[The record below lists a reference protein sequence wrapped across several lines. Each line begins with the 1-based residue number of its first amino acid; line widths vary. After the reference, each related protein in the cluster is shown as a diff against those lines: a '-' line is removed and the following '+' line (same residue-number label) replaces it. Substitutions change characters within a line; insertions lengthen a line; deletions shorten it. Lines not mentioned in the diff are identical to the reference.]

1 MKINFGR
8 LAAALLATTS
18 LCSGAA
24 RAADLNVIG
33 AGSTLI
39 TFDSATPGTFR
50 NTRALTGLR
59 AGETLIGI
67 DARPASP
74 RMLFGLGSGG
84 QLYVIN
90 RNTAQAFAVG
100 APITLTGTAVG
111 FDFNPSV
118 DRIRV
123 VTNLGQNLRLN
134 PDTGAIAATDA
145 TVAGGVLG
153 AAYSNN
159 IAGGTPTTL
168 YVITPDGLLATQGS
182 PGGAPVSPNSGTLIA
197 VGALGYTT
205 NSSVGFD
212 ISSTGQALAT
222 LTNPASGVTSLYSIN
237 LATGVATPVGALSG
251 ATTYGGLTFAPTP
264 FAQLGVTANQSAVGA
279 TLDNFAAAPTA
290 GLVELFN
297 ALDPSPT
304 GTSAGLAAL
313 TPASYVNLPEIGRV
327 SAQAQDTAVSNHLRN
342 VRGGDNLGAGGMTT
356 SDGGKLGMFFDARVS
371 TTEYDAAF
379 ERSQAKLNSANF
391 VLGVDYALTPA
402 LVIGAFGG
410 YTDGSAKLDAQG
422 GHADSEGAFGGVYGS
437 FGFASRFYVDGFASY
452 TDADLDLRRQVLI
465 GPGYAGVNTA
475 STKLKTTAAALTAGA
490 TYDMMGFQVE
500 PFVGLHYSRSKVDD
514 FNEQGS
520 SSALAVDEFAG
531 EAFESQLG
539 VKLAS
544 VFEAGGATLKPEF
557 RIAWVHDF
565 NDDDFGE
572 TLYATVQQP
581 GLAPFAFRSTAV
593 DDADAALV
601 GAGLSVLSSDRFA
614 VRVDYSGRFSEETT
628 QHGLAMTV
636 KYAF

>member
-1 MKINFGR
+1 MHINLGR
-8 LAAALLATTS
+8 LAAALLATTA

-24 RAADLNVIG
+24 RAADLNVVG

-59 AGETLIGI
+59 TGETLIGI

-74 RMLFGLGSGG
+74 RMLYGLGSGG

-100 APITLTGTAVG
+100 APVALSGTAVG
-111 FDFNPSV
+111 FDFNPAV

-134 PDTGAIAATDA
+134 PDTAAIAAMDA

-159 IAGGTPTTL
+159 VAGGTPTTL

-182 PGGAPVSPNSGTLIA
+182 PGGAPVSPNSGALIA
-197 VGALGYTT
+197 VGALGYAT

-237 LATGVATPVGALSG
+237 LATGVATPLGALSG
-251 ATTYGGLTFAPTP
+251 ATTYGGLAFAPTP
-264 FAQLGVTANQSAVGA
+264 FAQLGLTANQSAVGA

-297 ALDPSPT
+297 ALDANPAS
-304 GTSAGLAAL
+304 TSSGLAAL

-327 SAQAQDTAVSNHLRN
+327 SAQAQDTAIANHLRN
-342 VRGGDNLGAGGMTT
+342 VRGGANLGGGMTI
-356 SDGGKLGMFFDARVS
+356 SDGGKLSMFVDARGS
-371 TTEYDAAF
+371 TTKYDAAF
-379 ERSQAKLNSANF
+379 ERSNAKINSADF
-391 VLGVDYALTPA
+391 VLGLDYALTPS
-402 LVIGAFGG
+402 LLLGAFGG
-410 YTDGSAKLDAQG
+410 YTDGSARLDHQG

-437 FGFASRFYVDGFASY
+437 FGFASRFHVDGFASY

-465 GPGYAGVNTA
+465 GSNYAGVNIA

-490 TYDMMGFQVE
+490 TYEMMGLQVE

-514 FNEQGS
+514 INEQGS
-520 SSALAVDEFAG
+520 SSALAVGAFAA
-531 EAFESQLG
+531 EAFEGQLG
-539 VKLAS
+539 IKFAS
-544 VFEAGGATLKPEF
+544 AFEAGGATLKPEF

-581 GLAPFAFRSTAV
+581 GLAPFAFRSAAL